1 MDELAMSSICNDDYL
16 QNVHVTDC
24 KSSERGKRLG
34 QQGLCLKHSII
45 FSPDSA
51 HCVGVWVSALIDEMG
66 KDYDNVMNGDQA
78 TSTIFFFLTLVR

>member
-1 MDELAMSSICNDDYL
+1 MLSICNDDYL
-16 QNVHVTDC
+16 QNVHVTNC

-66 KDYDNVMNGDQA
+66 KDYDNVMNGGINQHRRY
-78 TSTIFFFLTLVR
+78 FFFLTGFDG